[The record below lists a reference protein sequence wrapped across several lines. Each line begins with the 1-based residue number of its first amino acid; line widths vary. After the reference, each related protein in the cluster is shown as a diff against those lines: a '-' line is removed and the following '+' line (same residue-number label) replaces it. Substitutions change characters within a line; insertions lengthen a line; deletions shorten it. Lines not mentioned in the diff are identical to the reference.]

1 MTAKHAT
8 SDVELVT
15 RSMVNAADS
24 MGLDRE
30 TVANTL
36 GVSVPTIARLKAGRL
51 LPGQKPY
58 ELSLLLIRIYRSLYS
73 IVGGSQKAMKH
84 WMKTPNAH
92 LGDVAPK
99 ELIQKAEGMTRVLWY
114 LDAMRG
120 RI

>member
-1 MTAKHAT
+1 MGAKQAT
-8 SDVELVT
+8 SDIELVT

-30 TVANTL
+30 TIANTV
-36 GVSVPTIARLKAGRL
+36 GVSVPTIARIRSGRS
-51 LPGQKPY
+51 LPGQKPF

-73 IVGGSQKAMKH
+73 IVGGSEEAMKH
-84 WMKTPNAH
+84 WMKTSNTH
-92 LGDVAPK
+92 LGDAEPRQ
-99 ELIQKAEGMTRVLWY
+99 LIQNAEGMTRVLWY